1 MIENVLLEYD
11 EKSGY
16 ALLLRRCDKFREY
29 VVAYRYDPIEG
40 DWQQGSYHETF
51 ATAAVDYSSCIGGPS
66 LAVAPEDCF
75 CTVRWCDEDLVSY
88 LEDAYGKPYATDENV
103 ERCKDMMRGG
113 RSLKDTS
120 IEEGWAIIDA
130 IVDPSLLVAES

>member
-1 MIENVLLEYD
+1 M
-11 EKSGY
+11 
-16 ALLLRRCDKFREY
+16 
-29 VVAYRYDPIEG
+29 
-40 DWQQGSYHETF
+40 
-51 ATAAVDYSSCIGGPS
+51 
-66 LAVAPEDCF
+66 
-75 CTVRWCDEDLVSY
+75 SY

-113 RSLKDTS
+113 RSLKDMS